1 MREPHL
7 SADIMTIADYVR
19 RRALQRCPLTPDA
32 CSFVAGALDQLVIDA
47 RTLEAELAHQET
59 LRLAADARIDALTTP
74 DYVAKTR
81 QEIAIKEGRR
91 AGVVVDLR
99 PFFDRECVSERAPT
113 ASGADVSRA
122 GKDSADVSSAAGK
135 DTIAAVA
142 SDGGNGDAA

>member
-32 CSFVAGALDQLVIDA
+32 CSLVAGALDQLVIDA

-91 AGVVVDLR
+91 AGVVIDLR
-99 PFFDRECVSERAPT
+99 PFLDREWGPERAPN

-122 GKDSADVSSAAGK
+122 GKDSADVSRAGK
-135 DTIAAVA
+135 DSIAAVA